1 MRLINALIAL
11 ALAAALG
18 FIVLGMV
25 TQEFEYSNEVYISA
39 PVDETYAVYRNPER
53 LGSWLDGFVNSQYLR
68 GEPEAV
74 GAVYRLTF
82 EEGGETVIFT
92 EEITGMI
99 ENELV
104 SVTLENSLLTLD
116 VSTRFEN
123 EGDGTR
129 IRTSNTVRP
138 KGLFYRGLLRLRRS
152 TMQNRQAS
160 DYERL
165 RELIESG

>member
-1 MRLINALIAL
+1 MRLINALVVI

-25 TQEFEYSNEVYISA
+25 TPEFEYSNEIYIAA
-39 PVDETYAVYRNPER
+39 PVNESYAVYQDPER
-53 LGSWLDGFVNSQYLR
+53 LGSWLDGFVSIQYLR

-92 EEITGMI
+92 EEITGMT
-99 ENELV
+99 ESELV
-104 SVTLENSLLTLD
+104 SVTLDNSVLTLD
-116 VSTRFEN
+116 VSTRFES

-129 IRTSNTVRP
+129 IRAANTVRP
-138 KGLFYRGLLRLRRS
+138 KGLFYRALLSLTRGS
-152 TMQNRQAS
+152 MGARQAS
-160 DYERL
+160 DFERL
-165 RELIESG
+165 KTLIESS